1 MESEPLQDLLGLQNR
16 KFLRLKWTDICKTEE
31 EGGLGV
37 NDLRLF
43 NVARLVKWRL
53 LNGETSAWKEL
64 LKVKCGERELILLNF
79 NLTRPIKFASLWW
92 KDICNVG
99 KERGTNQDLV
109 FEFVKKKI

>member
-1 MESEPLQDLLGLQNR
+1 M
-16 KFLRLKWTDICKTEE
+16 KWTDICKTEE